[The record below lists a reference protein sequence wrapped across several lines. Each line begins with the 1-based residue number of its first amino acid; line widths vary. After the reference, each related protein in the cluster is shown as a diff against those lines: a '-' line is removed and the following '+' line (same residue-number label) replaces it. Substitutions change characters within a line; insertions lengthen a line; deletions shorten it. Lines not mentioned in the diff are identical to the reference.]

1 MTALLWRRILNS
13 RLRIINFLVGRMGMD
28 RDQHFADETRT
39 GKIVR
44 DLRGIGSVVI
54 VARFP
59 GNADL
64 DWLQQLSQDLRI
76 QGELKSEV
84 VLDTCRAQ
92 WRQWD
97 WLLEKLSVTTIA
109 IVDVAEHIRGLFE
122 ELAKTFGD
130 DVTAQATA
138 HSFLRSRKIPQE
150 YITRILC
157 FLRKRAIHD
166 SAVES
171 IAGIVRAAVRKSGL
185 AAHLDDVLP
194 DHRILLEMPEREFR
208 EFAARFAIAFG
219 DALYPV
225 LQAEVIEKEMMGRRF
240 FNEGM
245 ISLRIIERAIAPN
258 FLFDE
263 GSEKAFRRLKEAHQ
277 NICDIVKRAM
287 LSVQRI
293 GPGSV
298 SQEDSKKVR
307 GLQAADIA
315 AGLAREIFE
324 SNYPDVQD
332 ASGAV
337 RSTFARVLLNTRWLS

>member
-1 MTALLWRRILNS
+1 
-13 RLRIINFLVGRMGMD
+13 MGMD
-28 RDQHFADETRT
+28 RDQHFVDETRT
-39 GKIVR
+39 GKIVP
-44 DLRGIGSVVI
+44 DLRGIGFVVI

-64 DWLQQLSQDLRI
+64 DWLQQLSHDLRI

-84 VLDTCRAQ
+84 VLKICRVQ
-92 WRQWD
+92 GQQWD
-97 WLLEKLSVTTIA
+97 RLLEKLSVATIA
-109 IVDVAEHIRGLFE
+109 IVDIAEHIRGLFG
-122 ELAKTFGD
+122 ELAKIFGD

-138 HSFLRSRKIPQE
+138 HSFLRSGKISQE
-150 YITRILC
+150 YITHILR

-166 SAVES
+166 SAAES
-171 IAGIVRAAVRKSGL
+171 IAGIVRSAVRKSGL

-219 DALYPV
+219 DALDPV
-225 LQAEVIEKEMMGRRF
+225 LQAEVIEKEIKGRRF

-245 ISLRIIERAIAPN
+245 ISLRIIERAIEPD

-277 NICDIVKRAM
+277 KICDIVERAM
-287 LSVQRI
+287 LSEQRI

-298 SQEDSKKVR
+298 SQEDSKKVQ
-307 GLQAADIA
+307 GIQAADIA

-324 SNYPDVQD
+324 NNYPGVQD
-332 ASGAV
+332 ASRAV
-337 RSTFARVLLNTRWLS
+337 RSTFARVLLNTRWIIQ